1 MVKYRLG
8 EVQSPHL
15 SKELALHRSIKA
27 FVHLVHAKRNT
38 TRNTSAQIARC
49 MDTDTSESIILSWG
63 EGEYR
68 DHTLRVM
75 AVLERLDRAH

>member
-38 TRNTSAQIARC
+38 SAQIARC
-49 MDTDTSESIILSWG
+49 MDTDTSESMMLSWG

>member
-1 MVKYRLG
+1 
-8 EVQSPHL
+8 
-15 SKELALHRSIKA
+15 
-27 FVHLVHAKRNT
+27 
-38 TRNTSAQIARC
+38 
-49 MDTDTSESIILSWG
+49 MDTDTSESMMLSWG